1 MKLRINYID
10 NLRTIMIFL
19 LIPYHLAMAYNIWG
33 EPNYIFL
40 EENKAI
46 ASIVVFMSPWFMP
59 VMFLLAGV
67 SAFFSLKKRTG
78 DAFLKERF
86 RRLGIPFL
94 FGVIFVNP
102 ILSYVADKTH
112 NGYNGNYFEHYAV
125 YFTRFTDLT
134 GYDGGFTP
142 GHLWFIAVLMLIS
155 CIGYVIIKVID
166 RLSKNDG
173 KVLCIVDC
181 IIIVLSI
188 ISFDITF
195 GGKKI
200 ITYLGTYLIGYYL
213 FSKQSFIEKLMK
225 YKGFIITVFMI
236 VSVMNVVLYVYIGN
250 YEVFNDIC
258 NNMSFIT
265 GIPALICI
273 GKMYLDNTNEMCSY
287 CSRLSYAFYIV
298 HFPVVVLCQYFISL
312 TGMGCIYNFVL
323 SFVISTIITSG
334 ICFFISKITILLA
347 FCDTYLR
354 K

>member
-19 LIPYHLAMAYNIWG
+19 L
-33 EPNYIFL
+33 
-40 EENKAI
+40 
-46 ASIVVFMSPWFMP
+46 
-59 VMFLLAGV
+59 
-67 SAFFSLKKRTG
+67 
-78 DAFLKERF
+78 
-86 RRLGIPFL
+86 IPFL

-166 RLSKNDG
+166 RLIKNDG

-225 YKGFIITVFMI
+225 YKGFIITVFI
-236 VSVMNVVLYVYIGN
+236 IASVINVVLYVYIGN

-312 TGMGCIYNFVL
+312 TGMGCIYNFVF

>member
-1 MKLRINYID
+1 MKLRVNYID

-33 EPNYIFL
+33 EPNYIFF
-40 EENKAI
+40 EGNKVI

-59 VMFLLAGV
+59 AMFLLAGV
-67 SAFFSLKKRTG
+67 SACFSLKKRTG
-78 DAFLKERF
+78 CSFLKERF

-94 FGVIFVNP
+94 FGVIFLNP

-155 CIGYVIIKVID
+155 VIGYGIIKVIG
-166 RLSKNDG
+166 RLSKNNG

-181 IIIVLSI
+181 VIIILSI
-188 ISFDITF
+188 AAFDITI

-200 ITYLGTYLIGYYL
+200 VTYLGVYLIGYYL
-213 FSKQSFIEKLMK
+213 FSQQSFIEKLMK
-225 YKGFIITVFMI
+225 YKGFIISVFI
-236 VSVMNVVLYVYIGN
+236 IASAMNVVLYMYIGN
-250 YEVFNDIC
+250 HEVMNEIC
-258 NNMSFIT
+258 NYMSFIA

-273 GKMYLDNTNEMCSY
+273 GKMYLDHTNEMCSY
-287 CSRLSYAFYIV
+287 CAGLSYAFYIV
-298 HFPVVVLCQYFISL
+298 HLPVVVLCQYFISL
-312 TGMGCIYNFVL
+312 TGIGCIYNFVL
-323 SFVISTIITSG
+323 SFVISVIITCG
-334 ICFFISKITILLA
+334 ICFT
-347 FCDTYLR
+347 FCGE
-354 K
+354 KNNF

>member
-1 MKLRINYID
+1 
-10 NLRTIMIFL
+10 MIFL

-33 EPNYIFL
+33 EPNYIFF
-40 EENKAI
+40 EENKTI
-46 ASIVVFMSPWFMP
+46 ASIVVVMSSWFMP

-78 DAFLKERF
+78 AAFLKERF

-166 RLSKNDG
+166 RLSRNDG

-188 ISFDITF
+188 ISFDITI

-200 ITYLGTYLIGYYL
+200 VTYLGAYLIGYYL

-225 YKGFIITVFMI
+225 YKGFIITVFI
-236 VSVMNVVLYVYIGN
+236 IASVINVVLYVYIGN

-273 GKMYLDNTNEMCSY
+273 GKMYLDNTNKMCSY

-312 TGMGCIYNFVL
+312 TGMGCIYNFVF

-334 ICFFISKITILLA
+334 ICFFISKITSINISIEKI
-347 FCDTYLR
+347 T
-354 K
+354 